1 MSRSEQRAGMSVPTR
16 VRLVES
22 DLDTLEE
29 GQERLV
35 AALDGIRKVLIGVLV
50 SITTASCLLALNVL
64 LLGGKG

>member
-1 MSRSEQRAGMSVPTR
+1 MSRTVERSEFDIPGRM
-16 VRLVES
+16 RLVES
-22 DLDTLEE
+22 DIDTLEE
-29 GQERLV
+29 GQEKLV